1 MTSRKVQQ
9 NLQCQMLQRRGEEKM
24 EESRGA
30 LEIHQLGSYWFPQRE
45 VFQAGCGDK
54 DMEVETLS
62 QGFLIRCQGTMPWT
76 GLGCGP
82 SLTLQPEPQS
92 RLPQWQA
99 ASSAFPCV
107 PYTFHFLF
115 DCNLEDVGKPDSRLP
130 FKNIGCGMKG
140 EGKSCRLWKVYLGYQ
155 SETCRSSRAGWKVN
169 RGEGKKKRR

>member
-30 LEIHQLGSYWFPQRE
+30 LGIHQLGSYWFPQRE

-54 DMEVETLS
+54 DMEAETLS

-82 SLTLQPEPQS
+82 SLTPQPEPQS

-115 DCNLEDVGKPDSRLP
+115 DCNLEDVGLP